1 MLGQKFSLMV
11 HVKFH
16 DSLVA
21 KGILFVSVL
30 LFFFFCF
37 FSDVM
42 DIFTSTDF
50 IKS

>member
-21 KGILFVSVL
+21 KGILFASVL
-30 LFFFFCF
+30 LFFCF